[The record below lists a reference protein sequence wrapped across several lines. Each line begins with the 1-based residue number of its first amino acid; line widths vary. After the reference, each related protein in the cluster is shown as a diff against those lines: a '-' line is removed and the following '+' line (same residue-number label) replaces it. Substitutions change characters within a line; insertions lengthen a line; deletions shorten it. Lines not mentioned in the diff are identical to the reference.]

1 MGIIDDLKKQSSKEP
16 TVEEQPKYMDSAMEG
31 LISEEEL
38 EVLKALRSEEEL
50 EEELEALKALEPE
63 AEVEQ
68 EVQPLCDL
76 QSTSDIAEQVPTI
89 ASSAMCVHIEFCKWG
104 GPITDRQ
111 VTNEVLIKKKATEG
125 AGIFKKKPFPQSME
139 LKRIES
145 LSNTLRNRGITHCLP
160 WIGNGWYLLP
170 TANFTDFMET
180 MNQAKKEWD
189 EAVDAFLI
197 KYPQLVKDDAAEMG
211 DLYDSNMYPPVDVL
225 RREFVMEIH
234 QMEVQMSGKAKFYET
249 LTEAQIQQSKD
260 NITNQNDRFV
270 GAITA
275 YIWKKLREP
284 LVALQDVLDESKH
297 RGKDKPRYQQS
308 RVDNILDAVVE
319 AKALNVG
326 SDTQLSA
333 MAAKIQT
340 AFIGISTDALK
351 EDSYLRNEIRN
362 TIKNLI
368 DGIPS

>member
-1 MGIIDDLKKQSSKEP
+1 MGIIDDLKKQLVQEP
-16 TVEEQPKYMDSAMEG
+16 EIAGEPVTAD
-31 LISEEEL
+31 EL
-38 EVLKALRSEEEL
+38 VWATENRSE
-50 EEELEALKALEPE
+50 ALEPE
-63 AEVEQ
+63 VEVEQ
-68 EVQPLCDL
+68 EVQPLCTL

-104 GPITDRQ
+104 GPITDRR
-111 VTNEVLIKKKATEG
+111 VTDEVLTEKKATER
-125 AGIFKKKPFPQSME
+125 AGVFKKKPFPQSVE

-170 TANFTDFMET
+170 TANFTDFMEA
-180 MNQAKKEWD
+180 MNEAKKEWD
-189 EAVDAFLI
+189 EAVEAFLLV
-197 KYPQLVKDDAAEMG
+197 YPQLVKDDAADFVAMG
-211 DLYDSNMYPPVDVL
+211 ELYDSNMYPPVDVL

-260 NITNQNDRFV
+260 NIANQNDRFV

-275 YIWKKLREP
+275 YIWKKLRDP
-284 LVALQDVLDESKH
+284 LVALQDVLDEVKH
-297 RGKDKPRYQQS
+297 TGKDKPRYQQS
-308 RVDNILDAVVE
+308 RVDNILDAVTE
-319 AKALNVG
+319 ARALNVG
-326 SDTQLSA
+326 SDTQINA
-333 MAAKIQT
+333 MAAKMQT

-351 EDSYLRNEIRN
+351 TDSYLRHEIRN
-362 TIKNLI
+362 TIENLI